1 MSNIDIEKMNQN
13 YTQKRLSEQLA
24 DVPQELKAQA
34 VEAFEYEGT
43 EEYDKAIETG
53 LKILEQDNSTAVEE
67 VKILVARLF
76 PKLLR
81 MDIET
86 ENQNYQNDVEKYYGF
101 LDSVP
106 MNEVMQEYLVE
117 TLIRLCEL
125 MDNKWYR
132 PLFEEF
138 VRHIDEKGYLTEEKY
153 QETLKSAYASM
164 ESFNYYDDV
173 KINSLM
179 KGYLQTCYRRA
190 YTMKD
195 EKLESVKNSMM
206 IEALT
211 NEWYVCQY
219 YPGNEEVFAYIQET
233 YPHSYEMMTD
243 LVEAMK
249 ADVQAAADEILNKLL
264 PYAAAGTTVDQLR
277 IAMQHSYEENEKTS
291 HKPKVI
297 YGGKGTYVRDGS
309 KIGRN
314 DPCPCGSG
322 KKYKQCCGR
331 NV

>member
-1 MSNIDIEKMNQN
+1 MSNIDIEKMNQD

-24 DVPQELKAQA
+24 DVPQELKALA

-43 EEYDKAIETG
+43 EEYDKAVETG
-53 LKILEQDNSTAVEE
+53 LKILEQDSSKAVEE
-67 VKILVARLF
+67 VKVLVARLF
-76 PKLLR
+76 PKMLR

-86 ENQNYQNDVEKYYGF
+86 ENQKYQADVEKYYAF
-101 LDSVP
+101 LDRIA

-132 PLFEEF
+132 PLFADF
-138 VRHIDEKGYLTEEKY
+138 VRHIDEKCYLSEEKY
-153 QETLKSAYASM
+153 QDTLNSAYASM
-164 ESFNYYDDV
+164 ESFDYYDDV

-179 KGYLQTCYRRA
+179 KGYLQACYRRA
-190 YTMKD
+190 YTLKD

-219 YPGNEEVFAYIQET
+219 YPGNEDIFSYIQAT
-233 YPHSYEMMTD
+233 YPHSYELMTE
-243 LVEAMK
+243 LVEKMK
-249 ADVQAAADEILNKLL
+249 QDIQAAADEILNLLL
-264 PYAAAGTTVDQLR
+264 PYAAEGTTIDQLR
-277 IAMQHSYEENEKTS
+277 IAMQHSYEENEKNS
-291 HKPKVI
+291 HKPKMI
-297 YGGKGTYVRDGS
+297 YGGKGTYMRGGS

-331 NV
+331 

>member
-1 MSNIDIEKMNQN
+1 MSNIDIEKMNKN

-24 DVPQELKAQA
+24 DVPQELKGLA

-53 LKILEQDNSTAVEE
+53 LKILEQNSSTDVEE

-81 MDIET
+81 TDIET
-86 ENQNYQNDVEKYYGF
+86 ENQNYQADVEKYYAF
-101 LDSVP
+101 LESVT

-138 VRHIDEKGYLTEEKY
+138 VRHIDQKGYLSEEKY

-219 YPGNEEVFAYIQET
+219 YPGNEEVFTYIQET
-233 YPHSYEMMTD
+233 YPHSYELMAD
-243 LVEAMK
+243 LVEAME
-249 ADVQAAADEILNKLL
+249 ADVKAAADETLNKLL
-264 PYAAAGTTVDQLR
+264 PYAAPGTTIEQLR
-277 IAMQHSYEENEKTS
+277 IAMRHSYEENEEAS
-291 HKPKVI
+291 HKPKMI
-297 YGGKGTYVRDGS
+297 YGGKGTYMRSGS

-322 KKYKQCCGR
+322 KKYKQCCGKKL
-331 NV
+331 